1 MIISFYASENEDRID
16 LVKSLSEHSIA
27 IVGKTSKANGQ
38 NLIDNN
44 EVYTQ
49 LTVLGDYLSE
59 PSVLKGP
66 PAKVDSSY
74 PFSFS
79 IETGPWLD
87 GERKFVIADYEDE
100 SSYHWI
106 TTSVDDSGMIQFSG
120 IAPNVEVGIPFDF
133 SIIEQDFNM
142 SLRVS
147 FTLSVLNGSNSPPVA
162 DILSDLELSQG
173 ELFEYQFSY
182 HDLEGRYCII
192 LSLRP

>member
-1 MIISFYASENEDRID
+1 M
-16 LVKSLSEHSIA
+16 
-27 IVGKTSKANGQ
+27 
-38 NLIDNN
+38 
-44 EVYTQ
+44 
-49 LTVLGDYLSE
+49 
-59 PSVLKGP
+59 
-66 PAKVDSSY
+66 
-74 PFSFS
+74 
-79 IETGPWLD
+79 
-87 GERKFVIADYEDE
+87 IADYEDE

-182 HDLEGRYCII
+182 HDLEGDIVSFY
-192 LSLRP
+192 LSGSDWITLEEIDDNNAKLLISAPQVDGTFLRL